1 MMQRVVAPIL
11 GVSVTDIHV
20 VTNDTSYHDEGLG
33 TYASRSTV
41 FVGSAVHDGALRL
54 KQELQAVVARS
65 VGCDPAEVEIG
76 PAGATGPD
84 RTMSW
89 SEPGERKRVVSGKR
103 VSVRVDIGGRR

>member
-65 VGCDPAEVEIG
+65 VGCDPAEEIG
-76 PAGATGPD
+76 RAHVGTPVTNAHHVCRLLLEKKNTREVQYPNY
-84 RTMSW
+84 
-89 SEPGERKRVVSGKR
+89 
-103 VSVRVDIGGRR
+103 